1 MHLDPAAVLA
11 LAPFDVAFIRHGNTA
26 PNPVDTARTLT
37 DLGRQQSQAAARSY
51 MKSLPCMR
59 MAPLAVCSPAVRC
72 QETAELVLS
81 GQLDPPAPECVGCPC
96 IYDALLQPG
105 AKGIFKKLSYAPLK
119 DYFAEGAEVV
129 GILDEYATGV
139 LNEMGRLV
147 GARPESSAGGGR
159 TTLCVFGHAVY
170 SAAVAHM

>member
-1 MHLDPAAVLA
+1 MHLEPAAVLA

-26 PNPVDTARTLT
+26 PNPVDTERVLT
-37 DLGRQQSQAAARSY
+37 DLGRQQSQAAASSY

-59 MAPLAVCSPAVRC
+59 MAPLALCSPAVRC
-72 QETAELVLS
+72 QETAQLVLS
-81 GQLDPPAPECVGCPC
+81 GQVDPVPERVGCPC

-119 DYFAEGAEVV
+119 DYFAEGPEVV
-129 GILDEYATGV
+129 GILDEYAAGV
-139 LNEMGRLV
+139 LNEMGSLV
-147 GARPESSAGGGR
+147 ASRPESSAGDGR